1 MRILLLTAATG
12 GGHDMRAN
20 ALSRWAARLTDW
32 DTEIHRPLEQSHV
45 FYRFGVDTYNWIQ
58 RTAPRLHH
66 GYFGF
71 LELAALHRGPRRI
84 LGAKRYLSVLE
95 SLRPDLI
102 ISTHAHLN
110 HGFFALARDKLGRS
124 KVRCI
129 TYCGELGGGY
139 GFSRHWVNP
148 DADLFIGA
156 VDETVEA
163 AIALGMP
170 ASKAWRGGFLLFP
183 EFYDSES
190 GQERRARFIR
200 EELEMDAGEFI
211 LLLATGAVGA
221 NNHLDIVESLE
232 RRAKPVQVVALCGN
246 DEKTFTSLESW
257 KGHGSAVRLKPLRY
271 RRDMSRV
278 LGAVSAVLARPGTG
292 TTSEAIVSG
301 RPLIM
306 NGIGGVMPQESV
318 TMRYSTRHRI
328 ARTISSA
335 AEVAEILDVWERDP
349 NELAE
354 LEKNVH
360 GLLPDRHP
368 RDILE
373 HAAGCALG
381 SFERSAANAHA
392 GRGSL

>member
-1 MRILLLTAATG
+1 MRILVLTAATG

-20 ALSRWAARLTDW
+20 ALSRWATRLTDW
-32 DTEIHRPLEQSHV
+32 DTEVHRPLEQSHA
-45 FYRFGVDTYNWIQ
+45 FYRFGVGTYNWIQ

-66 GYFGF
+66 GYFGL

-84 LGAKRYLSVLE
+84 LGAKRYLSVVE
-95 SLRPDLI
+95 SLRPDVI

-110 HGFFALARDKLGRS
+110 HGFFDLAREKLGRS

-156 VDETVEA
+156 VNETVEA

-170 ASKAWRGGFLLFP
+170 VSKAWRGGFLLFP
-183 EFYDSES
+183 EFYECPSRE
-190 GQERRARFIR
+190 ERRACFVR
-200 EELEMDAGEFI
+200 EELEMDADEFI

-221 NNHLDIVESLE
+221 NNHLDIVECLE

-246 DEKTFTSLESW
+246 DEKTFASLESW
-257 KGHGSAVRLKPLRY
+257 KGHASAVRLKALRY

-278 LGAVSAVLARPGTG
+278 LGAVSAVVARPGTG
-292 TTSEAIVSG
+292 MTSEAIVSG

-306 NGIGGVMPQESV
+306 NGIGGIMPQESV
-318 TMRYSTRHRI
+318 TMRYGARHRI
-328 ARTISSA
+328 SRAIGSA
-335 AEVAEILDVWERDP
+335 AEVGEILDAWERDP
-349 NELAE
+349 DKLAE
-354 LEKNVH
+354 LEGSVR

-373 HAAGCALG
+373 HAAGRALG
-381 SFERSAANAHA
+381 DIEPSAANAHA
-392 GRGSL
+392 GREFP